1 MKISY
6 NWLKQYTGL
15 SIDPEELS
23 LILTNCGLEVEAMEH
38 IGIDKSRLEGV
49 VVGYVAEKIKHPNA
63 DKLSLTK
70 VDIGT
75 GEMLSIVCGAPN
87 VAQGQKVLVATIGTK
102 MKTSKGEFT
111 IQKTKLRGELSEGM
125 ICAEDELG
133 LGESH
138 AGIMV
143 LDENAPVGVAAKDF
157 LNAEDDYTYEIGLT
171 PNRSDATS
179 HIGVARDVFAVL
191 NCINKTGE
199 KLKIPDV
206 SNFKPDNNQLPINI
220 IIEDNDACPRYT
232 GLTISGVQVKESPAW
247 LQEKLKVIGLRPIN
261 NIVDITNYVLFE
273 TGQPLHAFDAA
284 HITGNTVIVKKLA
297 GGAKFKTLDGVDREL
312 TADDLMICNS
322 EEGMCIAGVFGGE
335 KSGVTADTKN
345 IFLESA
351 YFNPVSV
358 RKTSKHHGL
367 KTDASFRFERGADPN
382 ITVYAIKRAAL
393 LIKEIAGGEISSDII
408 DIYPEKIENRIFNFS
423 LEKLNILAGK
433 TIEKD
438 IVINILNSL
447 NIEILSKKDNNL
459 TLSVPPFKTDVTREI
474 DVMEEILRIYGYNN
488 IECSESVHASL
499 SYAQK
504 PDAEKMQNVISDYLT
519 ANGFYEIMTNS
530 LSKKDYYVNNSSIF
544 FPEHLV
550 HLLNPLSKDL
560 NVMRQT
566 LLFSGLEVLAFN
578 KNHKNSDTFFYE
590 FGRVYHFKQMNSENP
605 LDKYTEQK
613 QLAIFASGNVVNPNW
628 HSKEQPTDLY
638 FMKAFAVNVMKRLG
652 VDTNSLQMKENS
664 SPAMFK
670 SQITYAQGGIQ
681 LCDLGQI
688 NPSILKQFDIKDD
701 VYFCVMNWDNLVYGT
716 EKQIIK
722 YREVSRFPEV
732 RRDLA
737 LLLDSSVKYSEIE
750 RIAYETEPALMQN
763 VALFDIYEGENIGNS
778 KKSYAVS
785 FTLQDEEKTL
795 TDQRIDETMNKLIE
809 AYKNKLNAILR

>member
-6 NWLKQYTGL
+6 NWLKQYTNLDIDPDEL
-15 SIDPEELS
+15 SI
-23 LILTNCGLEVEAMEH
+23 ILTNCGLEVEALEH
-38 IGIDKSRLEGV
+38 VGIDKSRLEGV
-49 VVGYVAEKIKHPNA
+49 VVGYVTEKIKHPNA

-75 GEMLSIVCGAPN
+75 GELLSIVCGAPN
-87 VAQGQKVLVATIGTK
+87 VEQGQKVLVATIGTK
-102 MKTSKGEFT
+102 MSTAKGEFT

-143 LDENAPVGVAAKDF
+143 LDKNAPVGVAAKDF

-179 HIGVARDVFAVL
+179 HIGVARDVLAVV
-191 NCINKTGE
+191 NCKNNSSI
-199 KLKIPDV
+199 KLRIPDV
-206 SNFKPDNNQLPINI
+206 SPFKPDNNQLPINI
-220 IIEDNDACPRYT
+220 INEDKVACPRYT

-247 LQEKLKVIGLRPIN
+247 LQEKLKIIGLRPIN

-273 TGQPLHAFDAA
+273 TGQPLHAFDASQ
-284 HITGNTVIVKKLA
+284 IKGNTVIVKKLA
-297 GGAKFKTLDGVDREL
+297 EGTIFKTLDGVDRKL
-312 TADDLMICNS
+312 TANDLMICNS

-335 KSGVTADTKN
+335 KSGVTTETKN

-351 YFNPVSV
+351 YFNPVSI

-382 ITVYAIKRAAL
+382 ITVFAIKRAAL

-408 DIYPEKIENRIFNFS
+408 DIYPEKIENRIFDYS

-433 TIEKD
+433 TIEENT
-438 IVINILNSL
+438 VINILNSL
-447 NIEILSKKDNNL
+447 DIEILSKNDDKL
-459 TLSVPPFKTDVTREI
+459 RLSVPPLKTDVTREI

-530 LSKKDYYVNNSSIF
+530 LTKKEYYTNNSNIF
-544 FPEHLV
+544 SPEQLV

-566 LLFSGLEVLAFN
+566 LLFSGLESVSFN
-578 KNHKNSDTFFYE
+578 KNHRNSNTFFYE
-590 FGRVYHFKQMNSENP
+590 FGRVYHFKPLDAEQP
-605 LDKYTEQK
+605 LDKYSEQK
-613 QLAIFASGNVVNPNW
+613 QLSLFASGNIVNPDW
-628 HSKEQPTDLY
+628 HSKEHAADLY
-638 FMKAFAVNVMKRLG
+638 FMKAYAVNVMKRMG
-652 VDTNSLQMKENS
+652 IDTNSLQIKENS
-664 SPAMFK
+664 TPALFN
-670 SQITYAQGGIQ
+670 SQITYYQGDMQ
-681 LCDLGQI
+681 LCDLGQLH
-688 NPSILKQFDIKDD
+688 PAILKQFDIKDE

-737 LLLDSSVKYSEIE
+737 LLLDSSVKYTEIE
-750 RIAYETEPALMQN
+750 RIAYETEPALMKN
-763 VALFDIYEGENIGNS
+763 VELFDFYEGENIGNN

-809 AYKNKLNAILR
+809 AYKNQLNATLR